1 MTPERWQEIK
11 QVLAAALE
19 LSANER
25 AAYLDRTC
33 ADDPAL
39 RKDVESLL
47 ADEQKVSRQF
57 LDASQL
63 PAAAAAVLPVE
74 ESLWVGRRIGP
85 YRTIKLIGSGG
96 MGEVYRAVRDDDQ
109 YRKEVALKVI
119 RAGQDSDSVVKRF
132 RNERQILAGLDHPNI
147 ARLLDGGT
155 TAEGTPF
162 FVMELIE
169 GEPITEYCD
178 HRKLS
183 IAARLKLFSQVCA
196 AVQYAHQRLIIHR
209 DIKPG
214 NILVTADGT
223 PKLLDFGIAK
233 LLGDD
238 PSTDSHQATM
248 TAFRLLTPGYAS
260 PEQIMGEPMTVATDV
275 YSLGV
280 VLYEL
285 LTGSS
290 PYRHS
295 TDSSQEIA
303 LAVRST
309 EPLKPSTAVHKG
321 WRSGHSDAKLDF
333 DRLAA
338 FRESSPI
345 GLRKRLAGDLDN
357 IVLMALRK
365 EPSRR
370 YASVEQLAEDI
381 RRHLENIPV
390 SARKDTVRYRT
401 AKFVSRH
408 RAGVAASTAIAISLC
423 VALAVT
429 LYEARAAR
437 QQAEIARVQR
447 ARAERRFNDVRKLAN
462 SLMFEIH
469 DSIRDLPGTLA
480 ARKLL
485 VSRALEYLDSL
496 SQDATGDQSLQREL
510 AAAYDRIGDLLG
522 YTGSA
527 NLGDFPGALQ
537 SYNKALA
544 IRESSAAAHPEDEQ
558 MQSDLLSDYFRLSFV
573 LQDKGEYKGALTYAQ
588 KGMPISE
595 KLAAAHPEAKYQDWR
610 AGFHWQAGNVY
621 RRSGD
626 YAHALE
632 QYKASAALREPI
644 AANRSANAFFRTHL
658 AADYVGLG
666 QMLSRTGDTCYALE
680 FSKKAVQILEEL
692 SLGNPSNATLRE
704 YLGEA
709 YLDRQGI
716 LEQNGDLDE
725 SLGCAR
731 KAHAIYTE
739 LVAKDSTNRLAKNN
753 LGVAKLGIGEVL
765 SVKGRFAEAMSY
777 VRSAMRLVEANGP
790 TSRYEIAGEAKA
802 YSTMAEIYTRMADH
816 ESSAVGKA
824 SGLREARKWYRK
836 SLVTWQQDPF
846 HGSPDPSG
854 DHEGQ
859 RVAQELTEC
868 ESALVKLSGQRASIN
883 P

>member
-1 MTPERWQEIK
+1 MTPEQWQEIK
-11 QVLAAALE
+11 QVLASVLE
-19 LSANER
+19 LAPAER
-25 AAYLDRTC
+25 ASYLDRTC
-33 ADDPAL
+33 AGNSAL
-39 RKDVESLL
+39 RNHVESLL
-47 ADEQKVSRQF
+47 ADEPKISRQF
-57 LDASQL
+57 LDVSQL
-63 PAAAAAVLPVE
+63 PAAAAAVLAVE

-85 YRTIKLIGSGG
+85 YRTIKLIGAGG

-119 RAGQDSDSVVKRF
+119 RVGQDSDSVVKRF

-178 HRKLS
+178 HHRLS
-183 IAARLKLFSQVCA
+183 IAARLRLFSQVCA

-233 LLGDD
+233 LLGDN
-238 PSTDSHQATM
+238 PSADSQQATM

-260 PEQIMGEPMTVATDV
+260 PEQIMGEPMTVSADV

-295 TDSSQEIA
+295 TGSSQEIA
-303 LAVRST
+303 QAVRST
-309 EPLKPSTAVHKG
+309 EPAKPSTAVHKG
-321 WRSGHSDAKLDF
+321 WRSGDGDANLDF
-333 DRLAA
+333 DKLAA
-338 FRESSPI
+338 FRGSSPK
-345 GLRKRLAGDLDN
+345 GLRNRLAGDLDN

-370 YASVEQLAEDI
+370 YATVEQLAEDT

-390 SARKDTVRYRT
+390 SARRDTVRYR
-401 AKFVSRH
+401 AGKFVARH
-408 RAGVAASTAIAISLC
+408 TAGVAASVVITLSLC
-423 VALAVT
+423 AALGVT
-429 LYEARAAR
+429 LHEARLAR

-485 VSRALEYLDSL
+485 VTRALEYLDGL
-496 SQDATGDQSLQREL
+496 SQDASGDQALQREL

-522 YTGSA
+522 YTGAA

-544 IRESSAAAHPEDEQ
+544 IREASAAAHPDDVQ
-558 MQSDLLSDYFRLSFV
+558 IQSDLLSDYFRLSFV
-573 LQDKGEYKGALTYAQ
+573 LQDKGEYQSALGYAE

-595 KLAAAHPEAKYQDWR
+595 RLASAHPEPRFQDWR
-610 AGFHWQAGNVY
+610 AGFHWQAGNVL

-626 YAHALE
+626 YNHALE
-632 QYKASAALREPI
+632 QYKMSAAIREPI
-644 AANRSANAFFRTHL
+644 AANPSANPLFRAHL
-658 AADYVGLG
+658 AGDYVGLG
-666 QMLSRTGDTCYALE
+666 QMLSRTGNTGRALE
-680 FSKKAVQILEEL
+680 VSKQAVQILEQL
-692 SLGNPSNATLRE
+692 SRGNPSNATLRE

-716 LEQNGDLDE
+716 LEQHGELDE
-725 SLGCAR
+725 SLECAR
-731 KAHAIYTE
+731 KAHAIYTG
-739 LVAKDSTNRLAKNN
+739 LVAKDSTNQLAKDN
-753 LGVAKLGIGEVL
+753 LGVVKLEIAEVL
-765 SVKGRFAEAMSY
+765 SMKDQFAEGMSY
-777 VRSAMRLVEANGP
+777 VRSAISLVKVNGP
-790 TSRYEIAGEAKA
+790 KSRYEIAGEAKS
-802 YSTMAEIYTRMADH
+802 YSTMAEIHSRMAER
-816 ESSAVGKA
+816 ESSPGDKA
-824 SGLREARKWYRK
+824 GELREARKWYRK
-836 SLVTWQQDPF
+836 SVQTWQLDPF
-846 HGSPDPSG
+846 HGAPDPSG
-854 DHEGQ
+854 DNEGL
-859 RVAQELTEC
+859 RVARELTEC
-868 ESALVKLSGQRASIN
+868 ESALAKLSSQRASIVQ
-883 P
+883 